1 MRNSIKHVL
10 LAAYT
15 NSVTWIRSPRV
26 WFVLLIQCIMCYGGL
41 YELGNSLHQ
50 FGWKITPVECF
61 LFIASRQ
68 RLLTGTLFLVFIS
81 EIPPQCGFHHFQWI
95 RTTRSCWVYGCAL
108 YCYLMVLVM
117 LLSLTVVSCL
127 SFAGHLQ
134 WSTQWSD
141 SLRVAKGIP
150 ESMSIIPVVIRSR
163 FSPVGAYF
171 AFVLLTGSY
180 WSVSYTHL
188 DVYKRQVLAGADILL
203 TKRQINVSYSPDH
216 EQIVYDGMMTM
227 PGILEMAGAD
237 IQGDAV
243 QELTTKNW
251 DEVVAFLGYV
261 PGMPTWIPDGWVL
274 DEYYCAIFKN
284 FSIFDVTYSCQG
296 FNEYLAYSIEHYYG
310 SEPLHG
316 TFEQD
321 GIGYET
327 FTATGQRLSLIHI

>member
-1 MRNSIKHVL
+1 MDSSKREAQTQLEAIKQSILDGRLTHGQICDALAEEIKKELQKSAEEVDIEYVL
-10 LAAYT
+10 ACQ
-15 NSVTWIRSPRV
+15 R
-26 WFVLLIQCIMCYGGL
+26 LIA
-41 YELGNSLHQ
+41 SLHSKEAARTESHAEHNFEAAHAKLRQ
-50 FGWKITPVECF
+50 EKHSVQKGRKRAIRYGFAVAF
-61 LFIASRQ
+61 L
-68 RLLTGTLFLVFIS
+68 LV
-81 EIPPQCGFHHFQWI
+81 
-95 RTTRSCWVYGCAL
+95 
-108 YCYLMVLVM
+108 
-117 LLSLTVVSCL
+117 
-127 SFAGHLQ
+127 
-134 WSTQWSD
+134 
-141 SLRVAKGIP
+141 
-150 ESMSIIPVVIRSR
+150 
-163 FSPVGAYF
+163 
-171 AFVLLTGSY
+171 
-180 WSVSYTHL
+180 
-188 DVYKRQVLAGADILL
+188 VLAGADILL

-327 FTATGQRLSLIHI
+327 FTATGQRLYITSNTGSSVILWHNGSNVNSVIGPVAADELIHMVESIEEGKD

>member
-1 MRNSIKHVL
+1 MDSSKREAQTQLEAIKQSILDGRLTHGQICDALAEEIKKELQKSAEEVDIEYVL
-10 LAAYT
+10 ACQ
-15 NSVTWIRSPRV
+15 R
-26 WFVLLIQCIMCYGGL
+26 LIA
-41 YELGNSLHQ
+41 SLHSKEAAQ
-50 FGWKITPVECF
+50 AESHAEHNFEVAHAKLQQEKHSVQKGRKRAIRYGFAVAF
-61 LFIASRQ
+61 L
-68 RLLTGTLFLVFIS
+68 LV
-81 EIPPQCGFHHFQWI
+81 
-95 RTTRSCWVYGCAL
+95 
-108 YCYLMVLVM
+108 
-117 LLSLTVVSCL
+117 
-127 SFAGHLQ
+127 
-134 WSTQWSD
+134 
-141 SLRVAKGIP
+141 
-150 ESMSIIPVVIRSR
+150 
-163 FSPVGAYF
+163 
-171 AFVLLTGSY
+171 
-180 WSVSYTHL
+180 
-188 DVYKRQVLAGADILL
+188 VLAGADILL

-310 SEPLHG
+310 SELLHG

-321 GIGYET
+321 GIGHEAV
-327 FTATGQRLSLIHI
+327 TATGQQLYITSNTGSSVILWHDGSNVNSVIGPVAADELIHMVESIEEGKD

>member
-1 MRNSIKHVL
+1 MDSSKREAQTQLEAIKQSILDGRLTHGQICDALAEEIKKELQKSAEEVDIEYVL
-10 LAAYT
+10 ACQ
-15 NSVTWIRSPRV
+15 R
-26 WFVLLIQCIMCYGGL
+26 LIA
-41 YELGNSLHQ
+41 SLHPKKAAQ
-50 FGWKITPVECF
+50 AESHAEHNFQAAHAKLQQEKHSVQKGRKRAIRYGFAVAF
-61 LFIASRQ
+61 L
-68 RLLTGTLFLVFIS
+68 LV
-81 EIPPQCGFHHFQWI
+81 
-95 RTTRSCWVYGCAL
+95 
-108 YCYLMVLVM
+108 
-117 LLSLTVVSCL
+117 
-127 SFAGHLQ
+127 
-134 WSTQWSD
+134 
-141 SLRVAKGIP
+141 
-150 ESMSIIPVVIRSR
+150 
-163 FSPVGAYF
+163 
-171 AFVLLTGSY
+171 
-180 WSVSYTHL
+180 
-188 DVYKRQVLAGADILL
+188 VLAGADILL

-321 GIGYET
+321 GIGHEAV
-327 FTATGQRLSLIHI
+327 TATGQQLYITSNTGSSVILWHDGSNVNSVIGPVAADELIHMVESIEEGKD

>member
-1 MRNSIKHVL
+1 MDSSKREAQNQLEAIKQSILDGRLTHGQICDALAEEIKKELQKSAEEVDIEYVL
-10 LAAYT
+10 ACQ
-15 NSVTWIRSPRV
+15 R
-26 WFVLLIQCIMCYGGL
+26 LIA
-41 YELGNSLHQ
+41 SLHPKKAAQ
-50 FGWKITPVECF
+50 AESHAEHNFQAAHAKLQQEKHSVQKGRKRAIRYGFAVAF
-61 LFIASRQ
+61 L
-68 RLLTGTLFLVFIS
+68 LV
-81 EIPPQCGFHHFQWI
+81 
-95 RTTRSCWVYGCAL
+95 
-108 YCYLMVLVM
+108 
-117 LLSLTVVSCL
+117 
-127 SFAGHLQ
+127 
-134 WSTQWSD
+134 
-141 SLRVAKGIP
+141 
-150 ESMSIIPVVIRSR
+150 
-163 FSPVGAYF
+163 
-171 AFVLLTGSY
+171 
-180 WSVSYTHL
+180 
-188 DVYKRQVLAGADILL
+188 VLAGADILL
-203 TKRQINVSYSPDH
+203 TKRQINVSHSPDH
-216 EQIVYDGMMTM
+216 EQIVYDGMMTI

-327 FTATGQRLSLIHI
+327 FTATGQRLYITSNTGSSVILWHNGSNVNSVIGPVAADELIHMVESIEEGKD

>member
-1 MRNSIKHVL
+1 MDSSKREAQNQLEAIKQSILDGRLTHGQICDALAEEIKKELQKSAEEVDIEYVL
-10 LAAYT
+10 ACQ
-15 NSVTWIRSPRV
+15 R
-26 WFVLLIQCIMCYGGL
+26 LIA
-41 YELGNSLHQ
+41 SLHPKKTAQ
-50 FGWKITPVECF
+50 AESHAEHNFQAAHAKLQQEKHSVQKGRKRAIRYGFAVAF
-61 LFIASRQ
+61 L
-68 RLLTGTLFLVFIS
+68 LV
-81 EIPPQCGFHHFQWI
+81 
-95 RTTRSCWVYGCAL
+95 
-108 YCYLMVLVM
+108 
-117 LLSLTVVSCL
+117 
-127 SFAGHLQ
+127 
-134 WSTQWSD
+134 
-141 SLRVAKGIP
+141 
-150 ESMSIIPVVIRSR
+150 
-163 FSPVGAYF
+163 
-171 AFVLLTGSY
+171 
-180 WSVSYTHL
+180 
-188 DVYKRQVLAGADILL
+188 VLAGADILL

-310 SEPLHG
+310 SEPLHV

-327 FTATGQRLSLIHI
+327 FTATGQRLYITSNTGSSVILWHNGSNVNSVIGPVAADELIHMVESIEEGKDTP

>member
-1 MRNSIKHVL
+1 MDSSKREAQNQLEAIKQSILDGRLTHGQICDALAEEIKKELQKSAEEVDIEYVL
-10 LAAYT
+10 ACQ
-15 NSVTWIRSPRV
+15 R
-26 WFVLLIQCIMCYGGL
+26 LIA
-41 YELGNSLHQ
+41 SLHPKKAAQ
-50 FGWKITPVECF
+50 AESHAEHNFQAAHAKLQQEKHSVQKGRKRAIRYGFAIAF
-61 LFIASRQ
+61 L
-68 RLLTGTLFLVFIS
+68 LV
-81 EIPPQCGFHHFQWI
+81 
-95 RTTRSCWVYGCAL
+95 
-108 YCYLMVLVM
+108 
-117 LLSLTVVSCL
+117 
-127 SFAGHLQ
+127 
-134 WSTQWSD
+134 
-141 SLRVAKGIP
+141 
-150 ESMSIIPVVIRSR
+150 
-163 FSPVGAYF
+163 
-171 AFVLLTGSY
+171 
-180 WSVSYTHL
+180 
-188 DVYKRQVLAGADILL
+188 VLAGADILL

-316 TFEQD
+316 VFEQD
-321 GIGYET
+321 GIGYEVV
-327 FTATGQRLSLIHI
+327 TATGQQLYITSNTGSSVILWHDGSNVNSVIGPVAADELIHMIESMKEGKGSP

>member
-1 MRNSIKHVL
+1 MDRSKREAQNQLEAIKQSILDGRLTHGQICDALAEEIKKELQKSAEEVDIEYVL
-10 LAAYT
+10 ACQ
-15 NSVTWIRSPRV
+15 R
-26 WFVLLIQCIMCYGGL
+26 LIA
-41 YELGNSLHQ
+41 SLHPKKAAQ
-50 FGWKITPVECF
+50 AESHAEHNFQAAHAKLQQEKHSVQKGRKRAIRYGFAVAF
-61 LFIASRQ
+61 L
-68 RLLTGTLFLVFIS
+68 LV
-81 EIPPQCGFHHFQWI
+81 
-95 RTTRSCWVYGCAL
+95 
-108 YCYLMVLVM
+108 
-117 LLSLTVVSCL
+117 
-127 SFAGHLQ
+127 
-134 WSTQWSD
+134 
-141 SLRVAKGIP
+141 
-150 ESMSIIPVVIRSR
+150 
-163 FSPVGAYF
+163 
-171 AFVLLTGSY
+171 
-180 WSVSYTHL
+180 
-188 DVYKRQVLAGADILL
+188 VLAGADILL

-321 GIGYET
+321 EIGYET
-327 FTATGQRLSLIHI
+327 FTATGQRLYITSNTGSSVILWHNGSNVNSVIGPVAADELIHMVESIEEGKD

>member
-1 MRNSIKHVL
+1 MDSSKREAQTQLEAIKQSILDGRLTHGQICDALAEEIKKELQKSAEEVDIEYVL
-10 LAAYT
+10 ACQ
-15 NSVTWIRSPRV
+15 R
-26 WFVLLIQCIMCYGGL
+26 LIA
-41 YELGNSLHQ
+41 SLHSKEAAQ
-50 FGWKITPVECF
+50 AESHAEHNFEVAHAKLQQEKHSVQKGRKRAIRYGFAVAF
-61 LFIASRQ
+61 L
-68 RLLTGTLFLVFIS
+68 LV
-81 EIPPQCGFHHFQWI
+81 
-95 RTTRSCWVYGCAL
+95 
-108 YCYLMVLVM
+108 
-117 LLSLTVVSCL
+117 
-127 SFAGHLQ
+127 
-134 WSTQWSD
+134 
-141 SLRVAKGIP
+141 
-150 ESMSIIPVVIRSR
+150 
-163 FSPVGAYF
+163 
-171 AFVLLTGSY
+171 
-180 WSVSYTHL
+180 
-188 DVYKRQVLAGADILL
+188 VLAGADILL

-327 FTATGQRLSLIHI
+327 FTATGQRLYITSNTGSSVILWHNGSNVNSVIGPVAADELIHMVESIEEGKD

>member
-1 MRNSIKHVL
+1 MDSSKREAQNQLEAIKQSILDGRLTHGQICDALAEEIKKELQKSAEEVDIEYVL
-10 LAAYT
+10 ACQ
-15 NSVTWIRSPRV
+15 R
-26 WFVLLIQCIMCYGGL
+26 LIA
-41 YELGNSLHQ
+41 SLHPKKAAQ
-50 FGWKITPVECF
+50 AESHAEHNFQAAHAKLQQEKHSVQKGRKRAIRYGFAVAF
-61 LFIASRQ
+61 L
-68 RLLTGTLFLVFIS
+68 LV
-81 EIPPQCGFHHFQWI
+81 
-95 RTTRSCWVYGCAL
+95 
-108 YCYLMVLVM
+108 
-117 LLSLTVVSCL
+117 
-127 SFAGHLQ
+127 
-134 WSTQWSD
+134 
-141 SLRVAKGIP
+141 
-150 ESMSIIPVVIRSR
+150 
-163 FSPVGAYF
+163 
-171 AFVLLTGSY
+171 
-180 WSVSYTHL
+180 
-188 DVYKRQVLAGADILL
+188 VLAGADILL

-310 SEPLHG
+310 SELLHG

-321 GIGYET
+321 GIGHEAV
-327 FTATGQRLSLIHI
+327 TATGQQLYITSNTGSSVILWHDGSNVNSVIGPVAADELIHMVESIEEGKD

>member
-1 MRNSIKHVL
+1 MDSSKREAQNQLEAIKQSILDGRLTHGQICDALAEEIKKELQKSAEEVDIEYVL
-10 LAAYT
+10 ACQ
-15 NSVTWIRSPRV
+15 R
-26 WFVLLIQCIMCYGGL
+26 LIA
-41 YELGNSLHQ
+41 SLHPKKAAQ
-50 FGWKITPVECF
+50 AESHAEHNFQAAHAKLQQEKHSVQKGRKRAIRYGFAVAF
-61 LFIASRQ
+61 L
-68 RLLTGTLFLVFIS
+68 LV
-81 EIPPQCGFHHFQWI
+81 
-95 RTTRSCWVYGCAL
+95 
-108 YCYLMVLVM
+108 
-117 LLSLTVVSCL
+117 
-127 SFAGHLQ
+127 
-134 WSTQWSD
+134 
-141 SLRVAKGIP
+141 
-150 ESMSIIPVVIRSR
+150 
-163 FSPVGAYF
+163 
-171 AFVLLTGSY
+171 
-180 WSVSYTHL
+180 
-188 DVYKRQVLAGADILL
+188 VLAGADILL

-237 IQGDAV
+237 IKGDAV

-327 FTATGQRLSLIHI
+327 FTATGQRLYITSNTGSSVILWHNGSNVNSVIGPVAADELIHMVESIEEGKD